1 MRKERDSM
9 SKIRIHEYA
18 KQHNLQSKEVINAL
32 NDNGKDYNSHMQ
44 SLNDDD
50 VKLLDSK
57 FVKKDNNKK
66 NNKKKHNHKQ
76 NNKKHKNNKN
86 NKKNHKK
93 NKQNNNKQKNN
104 KKDNKNMQ
112 VKHSNNKSTDSGD
125 RSFTYEEGI
134 TVGDL
139 AEK

>member
-44 SLNDDD
+44 SLNEDD

-66 NNKKKHNHKQ
+66 NNKTNNKTNNKKNDNHKQ

-86 NKKNHKK
+86 NKKDHKK
-93 NKQNNNKQKNN
+93 NKKN
-104 KKDNKNMQ
+104 
-112 VKHSNNKSTDSGD
+112 
-125 RSFTYEEGI
+125 RSEERR
-134 TVGDL
+134 VR
-139 AEK
+139 K